1 MPLREVASAVEEL
14 VQQERKALTAMDS
27 FQKADEYMAQRKRLH
42 PEDIV
47 SKTLEH
53 FQKLFEVVC
62 ACRLALGHVAGWT
75 RLAGPRPLLHAVLEL
90 SGMRFLCSPSL
101 SSDSHPSFDSPGAS
115 SALLKASCPR

>member
-62 ACRLALGHVAGWT
+62 ACSPWT
-75 RLAGPRPLLHAVLEL
+75 RCRLDAPGRAPPALACR
-90 SGMRFLCSPSL
+90 S
-101 SSDSHPSFDSPGAS
+101 
-115 SALLKASCPR
+115 